1 MVEAFSIRSATP
13 ADIFAILGM
22 VRELAEHENLL
33 DQYEATEEQFQE
45 ALFGEKPMAEAL
57 VGELENE
64 PVAFALFFHNFST
77 FVGKPGLY
85 LEDLYVKPA
94 FRGRGFGKALLRHIA
109 RIAVK
114 RGCGRFEWT
123 VLDWNEPAIRTY
135 DSIAAA
141 SLDEWT
147 IRRLEGENLR
157 KLAEEVD

>member
-13 ADIFAILGM
+13 ADIDAILGM
-22 VRELAEHENLL
+22 VRELAVYENLL
-33 DQYEATEEQFQE
+33 DQYVATEEKFQE

-57 VGELENE
+57 VGELKDE

-77 FVGKPGLY
+77 FAGKPGLY
-85 LEDLYVKPA
+85 LEDLYVKPPY
-94 FRGRGFGKALLRHIA
+94 RSRGFGKAFLRHLA
-109 RIAVK
+109 RIALE
-114 RGCGRFEWT
+114 RGCARFEWT
-123 VLDWNEPAIRTY
+123 VLDWNEPAIRAY

-147 IRRLEGENLR
+147 IRRLEGGSLR